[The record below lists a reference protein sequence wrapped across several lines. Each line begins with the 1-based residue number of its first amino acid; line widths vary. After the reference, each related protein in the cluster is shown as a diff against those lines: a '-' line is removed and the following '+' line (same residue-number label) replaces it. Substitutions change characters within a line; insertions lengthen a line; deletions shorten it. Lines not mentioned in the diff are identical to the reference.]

1 MNAYEWFDLY
11 SIVFY
16 VFLFMVINTEWT
28 KTKESD
34 DWYKNIRRLSGWI
47 VLKNLWNDI
56 IYIVLYTFMAI
67 AISNYM
73 TSVTSN
79 TPTYDATLALWGI
92 NLLLLKLWRY
102 LLYVPYMFYNS
113 KVTGPEKI
121 KYHKLFI
128 FLVFDSVLLVATS
141 LYVVTE
147 FAYARIWSSFGLYFV
162 YCLWNLYLMIA
173 SFTIMIFTN
182 MD

>member
-34 DWYKNIRRLSGWI
+34 DWYRIIKKQSGHI

-56 IYIVLYTFMAI
+56 IYIVLYTFIAI
-67 AISNYM
+67 SISNYM
-73 TSVTSN
+73 TSVPSN

-102 LLYVPYMFYNS
+102 LLYVPFMFYNQKAGPANKS
-113 KVTGPEKI
+113 KYP
-121 KYHKLFI
+121 LFI
-128 FLVFDSVLLVATS
+128 FLVADSVLLVGTS

-147 FAYARIWSSFGLYFV
+147 FAYAKIWSSFGLYFV
-162 YCLWNLYLMIA
+162 YSLWNLYLMIA
-173 SFTIMIFTN
+173 SFTIMICTN